1 MGDCVMTAHSNQT
14 FKVLAA
20 VVVTFLAS
28 ATFVFAQSQ
37 KETAP
42 LSKEEILA
50 GAKKEGRLIFATAHE
65 ETTVPHLVNAFKKKF
80 PFIKEVNFH
89 SVSGIPAGQK
99 ELFELAAGK
108 SNVDVFTPH
117 SVFWSEYFKQDL
129 FAKYNLRD
137 LAKARQLQIPAEM
150 IDDSDVAVW
159 TSTNSSI
166 IVYNRD
172 LVPADKVPA
181 GWESCLDP
189 YWKGKFAVDTKP
201 NVLAWLAARWGEEKV
216 LSYAKKLKENQPIW
230 VRGNTGALTRAAAG
244 EIPLV
249 CGTYNHTTQR
259 QLMKDPNTPL
269 RIVAPNPLGISFHEP
284 FAVYGKAKN
293 PNAALLWIEFLVS
306 NEAQQIVDR
315 LDPGKAFFM
324 IEGTLANKLMKGNE
338 ASICTSQCRGREEK
352 LMERI
357 AVEAW
362 GLPKVGAAAK

>member
-1 MGDCVMTAHSNQT
+1 MRANKQSAVR
-14 FKVLAA
+14 VLAFGLA
-20 VVVTFLAS
+20 FLSWVPSAS
-28 ATFVFAQSQ
+28 AQAR
-37 KETAP
+37 KEMVRLT
-42 LSKEEILA
+42 KEEILA
-50 GAKKEGRLIFATAHE
+50 GAKREGKLTFATAHE
-65 ETTVPHLVNAFKKKF
+65 ETTVPHLVDAFKKKY
-80 PFIKEVNFH
+80 PFVKEVHFRA
-89 SVSGIPAGQK
+89 VTGIPAGQR

-108 SNVDVFTPH
+108 SNVDAFTPH

-129 FAKYNLRD
+129 FAKYNLRE
-137 LAKARQLQIPAEM
+137 LAKARQLQIPTEM

-172 LVPADKVPA
+172 LVPADKIPV

-201 NVLAWLAARWGEEKV
+201 NVLAWLGARWGEEKV

-230 VRGNTGALTRAAAG
+230 VRGNTGALTRAVAG
-244 EIPLV
+244 EIPLI

-259 QLMKDPNTPL
+259 QFVKDPNIPL
-269 RIVAPNPLGISFHEP
+269 RIVAPNPVGISFHEP

-293 PNAALLWIEFLVS
+293 PNAALLWIEFLAS
-306 NEAQQIVDR
+306 KEAQQIVDR
-315 LDPGKAFFM
+315 FDPGKAFFM

-338 ASICTSQCRGREEK
+338 ASVCTSQCRAREEK

-362 GLPKVGAAAK
+362 GLPKVGASAPK